1 MQARVRLEAK
11 IRATVGQRDPSRL
24 RAMLA
29 EVDSILDA
37 VLASTRGYLAG
48 TLPAVYAQGAVDTS
62 LPFAWTQSSRE
73 AVQALAARNWDEL
86 LTSTRYV
93 RRTTKTAL
101 RELVHAG
108 ALDVLTGQGTASAAG
123 LAVTNL
129 VQDAAGDVFTVRY
142 SNGARHALADYA
154 DTALRTQTALAYNDG
169 ALDQFGRY
177 DVRWVEC
184 IDGPSCGL
192 TAHDDPEL
200 ANGLVVTLDVA
211 REYPLAHPRCARSW
225 SPRVDIASERGASR
239 HNARR
244 DPAELAAQSLAERQ
258 RAATATVTGRR
269 FTVASEERRV
279 ARRVARTART
289 PRSASR

>member
-1 MQARVRLEAK
+1 MQR
-11 IRATVGQRDPSRL
+11 
-24 RAMLA
+24 
-29 EVDSILDA
+29 
-37 VLASTRGYLAG
+37 
-48 TLPAVYAQGAVDTS
+48 TLPLVYAQGAADTS

-73 AVQALAARNWDEL
+73 AVEALAARNWDEL
-86 LTSTRYV
+86 LASTRYV
-93 RRTTKTAL
+93 RRTTKAAL

-108 ALDVLTGQGTASAAG
+108 ALDVLTGTATADAAG
-123 LAVTNL
+123 LALTNL
-129 VQDAAGDVFTVRY
+129 AQDAAGDVLTVQYR
-142 SNGARHALADYA
+142 NGARHALADYA

-169 ALDQFGRY
+169 ALDQFARY

-211 REYPLAHPRCARSW
+211 REYPIAHPRCARSW
-225 SPRVDIASERGASR
+225 SPRADIATERGASR

-244 DPAELAAQSLAERQ
+244 DPDALAAQALEERQ

-269 FTVASEERRV
+269 FTLASEERRV
-279 ARRVARTART
+279 AARTART
-289 PRSASR
+289 QRTPRAPRSASR